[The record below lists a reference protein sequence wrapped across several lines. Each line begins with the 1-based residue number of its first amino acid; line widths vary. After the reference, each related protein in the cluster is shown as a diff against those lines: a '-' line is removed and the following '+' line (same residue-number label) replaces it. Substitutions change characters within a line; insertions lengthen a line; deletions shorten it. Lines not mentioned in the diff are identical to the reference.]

1 MWHMSAKIKFSIT
14 HSLLFYYFKNDKNSA
29 FWGECCWGNCSFLF
43 FFDTS
48 CFTLGI
54 KLSYPLFQPP
64 KILPRGL
71 FLPFFT
77 HFWKV
82 RRQTGVSLWR
92 QSQGINSEPS
102 AQRAAKRK
110 LPLPESCCFLPSS
123 YAYTTPKHNLSWDWY
138 GSLDSWQHF
147 LLLRFFYILF
157 SCFCVFVHISECS
170 K

>member
-1 MWHMSAKIKFSIT
+1 MIRILHF
-14 HSLLFYYFKNDKNSA
+14 
-29 FWGECCWGNCSFLF
+29 GGNAAEEIAHFC

-64 KILPRGL
+64 KIRPRGL

-92 QSQGINSEPS
+92 QSQRINSEPS

-147 LLLRFFYILF
+147 LLLRFFYILV